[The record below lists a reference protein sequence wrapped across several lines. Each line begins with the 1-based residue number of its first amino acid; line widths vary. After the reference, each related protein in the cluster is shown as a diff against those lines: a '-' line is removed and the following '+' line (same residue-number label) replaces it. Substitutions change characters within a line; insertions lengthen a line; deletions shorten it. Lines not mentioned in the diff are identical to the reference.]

1 MRHSFRVT
9 ILLLAAG
16 LVILAAGCGGSKKV
30 VVVVTHPGT
39 TGATGGTG
47 PTGAGPTGSTGTTTA
62 SGGSGFASAK
72 NCLAFAG
79 VAAKIASAMA
89 PTTASSDPKAV
100 EHEFQALA
108 DAAPSEVK
116 ADFQTLA
123 DAFSGYMTALS
134 SSGYKI
140 GSTTPPTA
148 AQMAA
153 LVQATKVFTTSKLKT
168 AEKHLRAWT
177 NANCK
182 AP

>member
-1 MRHSFRVT
+1 MRLFRVT
-9 ILLLAAG
+9 VLLLAAG
-16 LVILAAGCGGSKKV
+16 LVLLAAGCGGGGKKV
-30 VVVVTHPGT
+30 IVVVTHPATTTTQQSTT
-39 TGATGGTG
+39 TGITDSN
-47 PTGAGPTGSTGTTTA
+47 GSTG
-62 SGGSGFASAK
+62 SFASAK

-89 PTTASSDPKAV
+89 PASSGSDPKAV

-108 DAAPSEVK
+108 AAAPSEVK

-134 SSGYKI
+134 NSGYKL

-153 LVQATKVFTTSKLKT
+153 LAQATKVFGTSKLKA
-168 AEKHLRAWT
+168 AEQHLQAWAK
-177 NANCK
+177 ANCK

>member
-9 ILLLAAG
+9 VLLLAAG
-16 LVILAAGCGGSKKV
+16 LVALAAGCGGSTKKV
-30 VVVVTHPGT
+30 VVVVTHPAT
-39 TGATGGTG
+39 TTTQQTNTSTSSSSGTG
-47 PTGAGPTGSTGTTTA
+47 
-62 SGGSGFASAK
+62 FATAK

-79 VAAKIASAMA
+79 VAAKIAATMA
-89 PTTASSDPKAV
+89 PAGSGSDPKAA

-116 ADFQTLA
+116 GDFQTLA
-123 DAFSGYMTALS
+123 DAFSGYMTALEN
-134 SSGYKI
+134 SGYKI

-148 AQMAA
+148 AQIATLAQAA
-153 LVQATKVFTTSKLKT
+153 KAFATPKLKA
-168 AEKHLRAWT
+168 AEKNLRAWG

>member
-1 MRHSFRVT
+1 MRTRSRVT
-9 ILLLAAG
+9 ILLLAAA
-16 LVILAAGCGGSKKV
+16 LVVLAAGCGGTKKV
-30 VVVVTHPGT
+30 VIVVTTHQAT
-39 TGATGGTG
+39 TTMGQTN
-47 PTGAGPTGSTGTTTA
+47 TTA
-62 SGGSGFASAK
+62 SGGTGFASAK

-108 DAAPSEVK
+108 AAAPSEVK
-116 ADFQTLA
+116 GDFQTLA

-134 SSGYKI
+134 NSGYKL

-153 LVQATKVFTTSKLKT
+153 LVHATKVFSTSKLKT
-168 AEKHLRAWT
+168 AEKHLQAWT
-177 NANCK
+177 HANCK
-182 AP
+182 GS